1 MVVLLKRLFFV
12 IVLLGSNASYSVQE
26 GIGFTVNGLHNGNL
40 RAVEDGSVLFSGD
53 SFQLELKVNSAQY
66 IYSFLLDSTG
76 VVTTL
81 DSGFKPES
89 SSTIKLPSANHWYR
103 LDNNP
108 GKETLIVIASKASLE
123 VSVLADAIKNKKLDS
138 LEFKNILIKTSHIK
152 HVDPNIATRGF
163 KNKGVDFKSDIPFP
177 YRLSSTGKL
186 PKNTITE
193 GKLANRLINI
203 SKANHSVKTRGI
215 KEVHIFK
222 KASPA
227 VVIIGTED
235 GTGSGSLI
243 NADGLIVTN
252 WHVVNGI
259 DEVLVAFMPKN
270 RARITKKDLIPGT
283 VIKTNGESD
292 LALVRIDNIP
302 DGVTPLP
309 LGSSNDMDVG
319 QDVHAIGHPAGGAD
333 WSYAKGYVS
342 QFRPN
347 HKWKYKETKHT
358 ADMVI
363 QTQTPI
369 NPGNSG
375 GPLLNNDGEMI
386 GVNTFKSDSVGVNY
400 AVSVEDVREFIKQKG
415 DKKVQKRTDKKK
427 KKRFIKSK
435 KRIKEL
441 SEKLGVNVVSIEIFS
456 LNEDGSKDLRI
467 KIDDDKNGKIE
478 MTLILLEDKNK
489 GRVIIYDD
497 DEDGKWDEMVL
508 DEDNNGKP
516 DTHLYN
522 TKGKGADII
531 GYDDDEDGKVDRY
544 ENYE

>member
-1 MVVLLKRLFFV
+1 
-12 IVLLGSNASYSVQE
+12 
-26 GIGFTVNGLHNGNL
+26 
-40 RAVEDGSVLFSGD
+40 
-53 SFQLELKVNSAQY
+53 
-66 IYSFLLDSTG
+66 
-76 VVTTL
+76 
-81 DSGFKPES
+81 
-89 SSTIKLPSANHWYR
+89 
-103 LDNNP
+103 
-108 GKETLIVIASKASLE
+108 
-123 VSVLADAIKNKKLDS
+123 
-138 LEFKNILIKTSHIK
+138 
-152 HVDPNIATRGF
+152 
-163 KNKGVDFKSDIPFP
+163 
-177 YRLSSTGKL
+177 
-186 PKNTITE
+186 
-193 GKLANRLINI
+193 
-203 SKANHSVKTRGI
+203 
-215 KEVHIFK
+215 
-222 KASPA
+222 
-227 VVIIGTED
+227 
-235 GTGSGSLI
+235 
-243 NADGLIVTN
+243 
-252 WHVVNGI
+252 
-259 DEVLVAFMPKN
+259 
-270 RARITKKDLIPGT
+270 
-283 VIKTNGESD
+283 
-292 LALVRIDNIP
+292 
-302 DGVTPLP
+302 
-309 LGSSNDMDVG
+309 
-319 QDVHAIGHPAGGAD
+319 
-333 WSYAKGYVS
+333 
-342 QFRPN
+342 
-347 HKWKYKETKHT
+347 
-358 ADMVI
+358 MVI

-544 ENYE
+544 EDYE